1 MTTPPPKQYYR
12 LRVLIADDAREARR
26 GTRMMLAM
34 HPGVEVI
41 AIAQTG
47 KQAVDLAQLHHPDIA
62 IMDINMPE
70 MDGISAMRQISQSQT
85 QTTFIIISG
94 EDDRRIKQAAAEAGA
109 VDFLPK
115 PFTYEELD
123 TALRRAA
130 RAWMAKR
137 QRAVQAAQPTRP
149 APPDRETLSRMA
161 QEFSQ
166 ARRSDTQALAVYE
179 RLTEFPDCE
188 LRWMMTLAMTYVIRQ
203 DWAKLKA
210 LAEKLERSKTT

>member
-47 KQAVDLAQLHHPDIA
+47 QQAVEMAQQHHPDIA

-70 MDGISAMRQISQSQT
+70 LDGLSAI
-85 QTTFIIISG
+85 
-94 EDDRRIKQAAAEAGA
+94 RRIKQSEPGTIFIVISGEEDRYIKQTAAEAGA
-109 VDFLPK
+109 LDFLPK

-137 QRAVQAAQPTRP
+137 KRAVQDAQPMRTT
-149 APPDRETLSRMA
+149 PPDRDTLTRLA
-161 QEFSQ
+161 QEYAQ
-166 ARRSDTQALAVYE
+166 ARRSDTVALHVYE
-179 RLTEFPDCE
+179 RLANFPDCE
-188 LRWMMTLAMTYVIRQ
+188 LRWLMTLAMSYVIRQ
-203 DWAKLKA
+203 EWGKLRA
-210 LAEKLERSKTT
+210 LAEKLERSKQT

>member
-47 KQAVDLAQLHHPDIA
+47 KQAVELAQQHHPDIA

-70 MDGISAMRQISQSQT
+70 LDGISAMRQIGQSESQM
-85 QTTFIIISG
+85 TFIIISG
-94 EDDRRIKQAAAEAGA
+94 EDDRKTKQDAAEAGA
-109 VDFLPK
+109 IDFLPK
-115 PFTYEELD
+115 PFTYDELD
-123 TALRRAA
+123 IALKRAA

-137 QRAVQAAQPTRP
+137 QRAMQAAQPSRV
-149 APPDRETLSRMA
+149 APPDRETLTRLA
-161 QEFSQ
+161 QEYSQ

-179 RLTEFPDCE
+179 QLSEFPDCE
-188 LRWMMTLAMTYVIRQ
+188 LRWLMTLAMTYVIRQ
-203 DWAKLKA
+203 DWAKLKE
-210 LAEKLERSKTT
+210 LAEKLERSKST

>member
-1 MTTPPPKQYYR
+1 MATPPPKQYYR

-47 KQAVDLAQLHHPDIA
+47 LQAVELAQQHRPDIA

-70 MDGISAMRQISQSQT
+70 MDGISAMRRIRQLQPQT
-85 QTTFIIISG
+85 IFIIISG
-94 EDDRRIKQAAAEAGA
+94 EDERYIKQAAADAGA
-109 VDFLPK
+109 LDFLPK

-123 TALRRAA
+123 TAIRRAA

-137 QRAVQAAQPTRP
+137 QRAAQAAQPARA
-149 APPDRETLSRMA
+149 APPDRDALTRMA
-161 QEFSQ
+161 QEYAQ
-166 ARRSDTQALAVYE
+166 ARRSDTQALSVYE
-179 RLTEFPDCE
+179 RLANFPDCE
-188 LRWMMTLAMTYVIRQ
+188 LRWLMTLAMTYVIRQ
-203 DWAKLKA
+203 DWGKLKT
-210 LAEKLERSKTT
+210 LADKLERSKST